1 MTRGRFKSWG
11 AICHVPASVN
21 VGACVGEAASVWP
34 GSQSDRDEL
43 APGPTPLPAHGE
55 HVSSQR
61 EIKLRETAGIWG
73 LGSYRSRPW
82 PGLTDTAP
90 VDGYLVP

>member
-1 MTRGRFKSWG
+1 M
-11 AICHVPASVN
+11 
-21 VGACVGEAASVWP
+21 WP

-43 APGPTPLPAHGE
+43 APGPAPLPAHGE
-55 HVSSQR
+55 QVSSQR

-82 PGLTDTAP
+82 PGLTDNGSGRRVPGA
-90 VDGYLVP
+90 VEVSKRGDGLGRGGWEVRRTPLKIQ